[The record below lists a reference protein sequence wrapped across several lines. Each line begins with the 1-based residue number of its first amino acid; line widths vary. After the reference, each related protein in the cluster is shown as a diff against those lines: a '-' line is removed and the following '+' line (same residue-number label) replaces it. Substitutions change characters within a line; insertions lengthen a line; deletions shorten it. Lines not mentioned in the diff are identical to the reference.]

1 MEERNL
7 ELDDDGKIRLK
18 KSGASPDDEG
28 ADEDEIVIRVPDFP
42 GLEEE
47 EEENT
52 SEEELLRRSSGR
64 IRRWKRAKNCTAMR
78 SANCAGRWKRCAL
91 PACGSGGRCSF

>member
-47 EEENT
+47 EEEN
-52 SEEELLRRSSGR
+52 
-64 IRRWKRAKNCTAMR
+64 
-78 SANCAGRWKRCAL
+78 
-91 PACGSGGRCSF
+91 